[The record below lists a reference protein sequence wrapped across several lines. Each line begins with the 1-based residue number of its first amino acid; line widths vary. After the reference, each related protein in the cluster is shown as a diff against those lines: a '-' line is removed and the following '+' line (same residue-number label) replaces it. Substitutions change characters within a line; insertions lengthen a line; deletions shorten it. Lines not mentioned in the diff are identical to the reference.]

1 MAATGIVP
9 SESMRWPIL
18 KALKELGGSSSV
30 DELEAKVAQEL
41 GLSEKVQGLLHRDG
55 PRTEF
60 SYRLAWARTFLKGA
74 RAVQNSERGIWSLT
88 PYGAGLT
95 EADMGQVA
103 AKVRAAGPTG
113 GKAGHGKRKQG
124 QAEPDGPD
132 PDSWQ
137 DTLLAELKRLPPD
150 RFEILSQRL
159 LRESGFDNVVV
170 TGKTG
175 DGGIDGHG
183 TLQMNLV
190 SFRVAFQCKR
200 WKGSV
205 GAPVVRDFRGAMV
218 GRAEKGVIITTGHFT
233 PEAFKE
239 ARREG
244 AWVIDL
250 IDGGGLCELLKRFG
264 WGVSSRP
271 VEHITV
277 DASWFASNLAL

>member
-1 MAATGIVP
+1 MATSPMVP
-9 SESMRWPIL
+9 SESMRWPLL
-18 KALKELGGSSSV
+18 KALKDLGGSGSV
-30 DELEAKVAQEL
+30 DELEAKVAQQL
-41 GLSEKVQGLLHRDG
+41 GLNDRALGLLHRNG

-74 RAVQNSERGIWSLT
+74 KAVQNSERGIWSLT
-88 PYGAGLT
+88 PYGASLK
-95 EADMGQVA
+95 ELDMGEVA

-113 GKAGHGKRKQG
+113 GKAGHTKRTKELRE
-124 QAEPDGPD
+124 AESAD

-137 DTLLAELKRLPPD
+137 DTLLAELKQLSPGH
-150 RFEILSQRL
+150 FEILSQRL

-250 IDGGGLCELLKRFG
+250 IDGTGLCDLLKKFG
-264 WGVSSRP
+264 WGVASRP
-271 VEHITV
+271 VEHVTV
-277 DASWFASNLAL
+277 DPSWFTSNLAS